1 MEGVGE
7 YCRGRRWNRGLT
19 GGEGGRSPMSLLGEL
34 QEGIWASRDAWPG
47 SGQRGGG
54 EVGRLEGWGWQTADS
69 GEGASGVDIKL
80 R

>member
-1 MEGVGE
+1 
-7 YCRGRRWNRGLT
+7 
-19 GGEGGRSPMSLLGEL
+19 MSLLGEL
-34 QEGIWASRDAWPG
+34 QGGIWASRDAWPG

-54 EVGRLEGWGWQTADS
+54 EAEGWGLQTADS